1 MVVFSGLY
9 ESQEPTPSGDAR
21 GIVPPHCNGHQ
32 NGHQSGYMLHRR
44 CVDCRPGG
52 WRGDTKQ
59 VVI

>member
-21 GIVPPHCNGHQ
+21 VIVPPHCDGHQ

-52 WRGDTKQ
+52 WRGDTEQ